1 MGKLPAELKLAIDQ
15 SKLHIDKDICN
26 TARYK
31 LQKMI
36 IRKIIAFFENK
47 VTESISKPMEGL

>member
-1 MGKLPAELKLAIDQ
+1 MELKLAIDQ

-47 VTESISKPMEGL
+47 VTESISKPMERL